1 MKPDEICLYQAAE
14 GQRGYVT
21 AAQAQS
27 CGYSR
32 ALLAHH
38 AKAGMLQRVRR
49 GLYRLRQ
56 YPSSP
61 REEVL
66 AAWLAAGPGAVV
78 SHESALDILDL
89 SDVIPDAIH
98 ITVPRGRRSW
108 RPPQGVALH
117 TTLAPLGPSE
127 TIEREGIRITS
138 PARTLLDVAEGG
150 GAPDQ
155 VARAIREAVRRGL
168 VTPRDLTEGAVRRG
182 ARTARLVASALES
195 QPA

>member
-1 MKPDEICLYQAAE
+1 MKPNENCLYQVAE

-21 AAQAQS
+21 AAQAHS

-38 AKAGMLQRVRR
+38 AKVGMLQRVRR

-66 AAWLAAGPGAVV
+66 AAWLAAGQDAVV

-89 SDVIPDAIH
+89 SDLIPDSIH
-98 ITVPRGRRSW
+98 ITIPRGRRSW
-108 RPPQGVALH
+108 RPPEGVALH
-117 TTLAPLGPSE
+117 TTLSPLGPSE
-127 TIEREGIRITS
+127 TTEREGIRITS

-150 GAPDQ
+150 GPPDQ
-155 VARAIREAVRRGL
+155 VVRAIREAIRRGL
-168 VTPRDLTEGAVRRG
+168 TSPRELSEGATSRG
-182 ARTARLVASALES
+182 ARTARLVTAALES
-195 QPA
+195 QQA